1 VRNKRLLKEE
11 EQPDF
16 TKTFEVGKVY
26 TNSIDGKLPVGGYK
40 EWEVVD
46 KDPANNELTVK
57 DIKSGEE
64 KVVGAFQF
72 SQKFRAK
79 EFEKGDSGIQFEE
92 EMNENKSDW
101 ERFYEEGYLAGYEAC
116 QRGVPNR
123 FAGSDDDTPVS
134 DYSMRNSEKYKSKL
148 RNN

>member
-1 VRNKRLLKEE
+1 MQDNFNLTGWVRNKRLLKED

-79 EFEKGDSGIQFEE
+79 EFESGDSGIQFEE
-92 EMNENKSDW
+92 EMNEDQKTWKTMRDQGFES
-101 ERFYEEGYLAGYEAC
+101 GYEAGYDDGKKG
-116 QRGVPNR
+116 RPNDFKKR
-123 FAGSDDDTPVS
+123 IA
-134 DYSMRNSEKYKSKL
+134 K
-148 RNN
+148 

>member
-1 VRNKRLLKEE
+1 MRDNFNLTGWVRNKTLLKED

-92 EMNENKSDW
+92 EMNEDQETWKTMRDQGFQS
-101 ERFYEEGYLAGYEAC
+101 GYEAGYDDGKKG
-116 QRGVPNR
+116 RPNDFTKR
-123 FAGSDDDTPVS
+123 IA
-134 DYSMRNSEKYKSKL
+134 K
-148 RNN
+148 